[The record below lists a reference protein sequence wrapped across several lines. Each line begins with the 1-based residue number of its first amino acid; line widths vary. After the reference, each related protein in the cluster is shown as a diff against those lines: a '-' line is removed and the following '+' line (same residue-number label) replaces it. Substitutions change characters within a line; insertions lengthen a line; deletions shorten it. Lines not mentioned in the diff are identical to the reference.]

1 MIKKYDGCV
10 GILHEYWPRVIVEK
24 KKSDKKNCDFAVLC
38 IFLIIFVEE
47 KRYNDENFKRVKPLS
62 STKIHLTKAAFT
74 ISAPDI
80 RRLPADSGIE
90 VAFAGRSNAG
100 KSSALNTLTNQRG
113 LARISKTPGRTQLIN
128 VFEVAENRRLIDLP
142 GYGFAKVPLEMK
154 KKWQKALGEYLEKR
168 QCLKGI
174 VILMDIRHPLKD
186 LDMDLIQWAADS
198 ELAMLV
204 LLTKCDKLSQGKRS
218 AEVLSVKKALAP
230 LNADIRVQAF
240 SSLKYTGKEQADAI
254 ICDWLEQEAE
264 DYDLPEATDSGDE
277 GDNILP
283 EDFQN

>member
-1 MIKKYDGCV
+1 
-10 GILHEYWPRVIVEK
+10 
-24 KKSDKKNCDFAVLC
+24 
-38 IFLIIFVEE
+38 
-47 KRYNDENFKRVKPLS
+47 LS
-62 STKIHLTKAAFT
+62 STKVHLSKATFT

-80 RRLPADSGIE
+80 RKLPEDSGIE

-128 VFEVAENRRLIDLP
+128 VFEIGDNKRLIDLP

-168 QCLKGI
+168 ESLKGL
-174 VILMDIRHPLKD
+174 VVLMDIRHPLKD

-198 ELAMLV
+198 ELPVLA

-218 AEVLSVKKALAP
+218 AEVLKVKKALAP

-240 SSLKYTGKEQADAI
+240 SSLKRTGAEQADTI
-254 ICDWLEQEAE
+254 ICDWFRQDDIEEIASVE
-264 DYDLPEATDSGDE
+264 E
-277 GDNILP
+277 
-283 EDFQN
+283 